1 MLQPT
6 TLQFL
11 KQLKK
16 NNEKTWF
23 DAHRPAYEA
32 ARADFSAFIQQL
44 LDAHAQKDEDLA
56 TLKAKDC
63 LFRINRDV
71 RFSAN
76 KAPYKTNFGASL
88 DRGGKKS
95 IYAGY
100 YVHCEPGG
108 NSFVGGGL
116 WMPMPPELKNI
127 RQEIDYCFDE
137 FRKII
142 QAKAFVTQFGELSRE
157 KEYALANVPKG
168 YEKDNPAAEYL
179 KLKCFIAIRSVPDE
193 ELTDKGL
200 LKGVLKTF
208 EALQPLLGFLNRA
221 ISQED

>member
-1 MLQPT
+1 MLQQA

-16 NNEKTWF
+16 NNDKSWF
-23 DAHRPAYEA
+23 DAHRPAYEGA
-32 ARADFSAFIQQL
+32 KADFAQFIQQV
-44 LDAHAQKDEDLA
+44 LDAHAHKDEDLA

-63 LFRINRDV
+63 LFRINRDI

-76 KAPYKTNFGASL
+76 KAPYKTNMGASL
-88 DRGGKKS
+88 DKGGKKS

-100 YVHCEPGG
+100 YIHCEPGG

-127 RQEIDYCFDE
+127 RQEIDYCWDE

-142 QAKAFVTQFGELSRE
+142 KAKSFVTQYGELS
-157 KEYALANVPKG
+157 KEEYSLVNVPKG

-179 KLKCFIAIRSVPDE
+179 KLKCFIAIRSVSDA

-200 LKGVLKTF
+200 LKTTLKAF

-221 ISQED
+221 IANQE